1 MTTLFPL
8 DRPHQMRDRALDQYF
23 TPEWA
28 AEVLVAQFFPNL
40 RATDL
45 IIEPSCGRGSFLKAV
60 PEHVRAVGVE
70 IDAALAA
77 EARENSGREVII
89 GDFRT
94 VDLPSPTN
102 IIGNPP
108 FDMKVFDG
116 FLARARTIL
125 PAGGRCGFLLPAY
138 AVQTPSRVLRWKQ
151 DWSIDQ
157 ALVPRT
163 LFQRLSLP
171 LVFLMF
177 AKERPCI
184 LTGFALYEEAQDV
197 TEMPAKVKL
206 LLKHGQPRM
215 GVWQA
220 VVAAAL
226 HRLGGEADLAD
237 VYAAIAPRRPTGN
250 PWWQEKVRQTLQ
262 RHFTRLARGRWSIPD
277 ISQGAP
283 R

>member
-1 MTTLFPL
+1 MTTLFDIKLPA
-8 DRPHQMRDRALDQYF
+8 QMRDRRLDQYM

-28 AEVLVAQFFPNL
+28 SQALVEQFFPEL
-40 RATDL
+40 RDSDL
-45 IIEPSCGRGSFLKAV
+45 VIEPSCGRGSFLKAV
-60 PEHVRAVGVE
+60 PDEVPAVGVE
-70 IDAALAA
+70 IDPALAA
-77 EARENSGREVII
+77 EAIANSGRPVIV

-94 VDLPSPTN
+94 VELPAPTA

-108 FDMKVFDG
+108 FDMATFDG
-116 FLARARTIL
+116 FLSRASKIL
-125 PAGGRCGFLLPAY
+125 PSGGRCGFLLPAY
-138 AVQTPSRVLRWKQ
+138 AVQTPSRVLRWKES
-151 DWSIDQ
+151 WSIDQ

-197 TEMPAKVKL
+197 TGMPSATKL
-206 LLKHGQPRM
+206 ILTHGRQGM

-220 VVAAAL
+220 VVAEVM
-226 HRLGGEADLAD
+226 HRLGGEASLSD
-237 VYAAIAPRRPTGN
+237 VYAAVSPRRPTGN

-262 RHFTRLARGRWSIPD
+262 RHFARTGPGRWRI
-277 ISQGAP
+277 A
-283 R
+283 